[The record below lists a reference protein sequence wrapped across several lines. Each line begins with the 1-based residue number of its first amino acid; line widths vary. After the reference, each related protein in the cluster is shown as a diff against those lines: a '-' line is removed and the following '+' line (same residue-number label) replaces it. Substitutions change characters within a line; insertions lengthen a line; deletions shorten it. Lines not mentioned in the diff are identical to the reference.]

1 MGIEIKNALIRVMR
15 LVFLP
20 FRGDEKRYVLGTIPH
35 WRRYLGML
43 LGVGF
48 VILTLAA
55 MSFGFV
61 GEWRAMGFMSFA
73 ALGFWLGAQ
82 ELVTP

>member
-1 MGIEIKNALIRVMR
+1 MGIKLRDLFIVVTRII
-15 LVFLP
+15 FLP
-20 FRGDEKRYVLGTIPH
+20 FRGGRKAQISGVIPH
-35 WRRYLGML
+35 WKRYSGML
-43 LGVGF
+43 LGTGF
-48 VILTLAA
+48 VLLVLAA
-55 MSFGFV
+55 LSFGFV